1 MATVVAATA
10 YGGPEVLS
18 VLEREVP
25 PPGSG
30 EVTIAV
36 RAAAVNP
43 IDYKLYSGAFGTDP
57 EKLPMPV
64 GLELAGVVTAVGDG
78 AEGPG
83 GPLSVGDEVVAY
95 PVPGAAASEV
105 TAPARVVVPKPG
117 GISFEVASG
126 TLLAGGTAVHALA
139 ASGAKPGETLLVH
152 GGSGA
157 VGVVAVQLAVADGIT
172 VLATGGARNQSLLRS
187 FGATPIEYGPGLL
200 DRVRAAAPDGVAAVI
215 DAAGTDEAIDV
226 SLQLV
231 AEPRRIVSAVAFG
244 RGDTGITLIG
254 GGPGADPGTEIR
266 ARAWRRLLPAIEA
279 GTLRVPVARIYPLA
293 QTADAHRLV
302 AGGHAGGKVV
312 LLP

>member
-1 MATVVAATA
+1 MVVATA

-18 VLEREVP
+18 MLERDVAA
-25 PPGSG
+25 PGPG

-36 RAAAVNP
+36 RASAVNP

-57 EKLPMPV
+57 EKLPLPV
-64 GLELAGVVTAVGDG
+64 GLELAGVITAVGEG
-78 AEGPG
+78 AQGPG
-83 GPLSVGDEVVAY
+83 GPLSIGDEVVAY

-105 TAPARVVVPKPG
+105 SAPARVVVPKPA

-139 ASGAKPGETLLVH
+139 VSGVKPGETLLVH

-157 VGVVAVQLAVADGIT
+157 VGVVAVQLAVAEGIT
-172 VLATGGARNQSLLRS
+172 VLATGGARNQELLRS
-187 FGATPIEYGPGLL
+187 FGAIPLEYGPGLL
-200 DRVRAAAPDGVAAVI
+200 DRVRAAAPDGVAAAI
-215 DAAGTDEAIDV
+215 DAVGTDEAIDV
-226 SLQLV
+226 SLELV
-231 AEPRRIVSAVAFG
+231 AEPSRIVSAVAFG

-266 ARAWRRLLPAIEA
+266 ADAWRRLLPAIEA
-279 GTLRVPVARIYPLA
+279 GTLRIPVARDYPLA
-293 QTADAHRLV
+293 RTADAHRLV
-302 AGGHAGGKVV
+302 ADGHAGGKVV

>member
-1 MATVVAATA
+1 
-10 YGGPEVLS
+10 
-18 VLEREVP
+18 
-25 PPGSG
+25 
-30 EVTIAV
+30 
-36 RAAAVNP
+36 
-43 IDYKLYSGAFGTDP
+43 
-57 EKLPMPV
+57 
-64 GLELAGVVTAVGDG
+64 
-78 AEGPG
+78 
-83 GPLSVGDEVVAY
+83 
-95 PVPGAAASEV
+95 
-105 TAPARVVVPKPG
+105 
-117 GISFEVASG
+117 
-126 TLLAGGTAVHALA
+126 
-139 ASGAKPGETLLVH
+139 
-152 GGSGA
+152 
-157 VGVVAVQLAVADGIT
+157 
-172 VLATGGARNQSLLRS
+172 
-187 FGATPIEYGPGLL
+187 
-200 DRVRAAAPDGVAAVI
+200 VI

>member
-1 MATVVAATA
+1 M
-10 YGGPEVLS
+10 
-18 VLEREVP
+18 LEREVAA
-25 PPGSG
+25 PGPG
-30 EVTIAV
+30 EVTITV
-36 RAAAVNP
+36 RASAVNP

-57 EKLPMPV
+57 EKLPLPV

-83 GPLSVGDEVVAY
+83 GPLSVGDEVIAY

-105 TAPARVVVPKPG
+105 TAPAGVVVPKPA

-139 ASGAKPGETLLVH
+139 ASGVKPGETLLVH

-157 VGVVAVQLAVADGIT
+157 VGVVTVQLAVADGIT
-172 VLATGGARNQSLLRS
+172 VLATGGPRNQELLRS
-187 FGATPIEYGPGLL
+187 MGAIPVEYGPGLL
-200 DRVRAAAPDGVAAVI
+200 DRVRAAAPGGVAAAV
-215 DAAGTDEAIDV
+215 DAVGTDDAIDV
-226 SLQLV
+226 SLRLV
-231 AEPRRIVSAVAFG
+231 AEPPRIVSAVAFG

-266 ARAWRRLLPAIEA
+266 AQAWRRLLPAIEA
-279 GTLRVPVARIYPLA
+279 GSLRIPVARSYPLA